1 MAKVKKALTAIGKAG
16 LKTVA
21 DLDPVSSFFKNVY
34 EEYTSF
40 SAKERAEKVAK
51 TFEDR
56 LEKLEKEIG
65 KQKIV
70 ETPNLA
76 SLFANAQNGALTDIE
91 EDKIGLYANAFINAI
106 KNESIDD
113 TKKHIFLNML
123 RDFTK
128 LHIEI
133 LKFYN
138 EIEEKIKILRPGI
151 PFRFAIGERPE
162 RWYDIAYKWEPTLF
176 QNKTLCTIAYEE
188 LVFRKLLKHNGDVLT
203 DGTAFNI
210 CPAKQTTKFADE
222 FLSFISEQEEI
233 NG

>member
-1 MAKVKKALTAIGKAG
+1 MGKMKKALTATGKAG

-21 DLDPVSSFFKNVY
+21 DLNPVSSFFKNVY

-70 ETPNLA
+70 ETSNLA
-76 SLFANAQNGALTDIE
+76 SLFANARNGALTDIE

-106 KNESIDD
+106 KNEKMDD

-123 RDFTK
+123 REFTV

-133 LKFYN
+133 LKF
-138 EIEEKIKILRPGI
+138 
-151 PFRFAIGERPE
+151 FAEDHKQKTGFQSSVGLGMRTL
-162 RWYDIAYKWEPTLF
+162 YDIFADINPIFNSEKHLINAVLRDLYSR
-176 QNKTLCTIAYEE
+176 
-188 LVFRKLLKHNGDVLT
+188 VLLKSDRIDDYHSDFGGIQKGITLL
-203 DGTAFNI
+203 G
-210 CPAKQTTKFADE
+210 QE

>member
-91 EDKIGLYANAFINAI
+91 SDKVGLYANAFINAI
-106 KNESIDD
+106 KNENMED

-123 RDFTK
+123 REFTK

-133 LKFYN
+133 LRFFSTRHSQKGGLQRQVYQNSRTNKDILSEIDPIFEVDREFIQVILVDLKNRSFIQLDSIDKF
-138 EIEEKIKILRPGI
+138 IVSFGI
-151 PFRFAIGERPE
+151 VE
-162 RWYDIAYKWEPTLF
+162 
-176 QNKTLCTIAYEE
+176 
-188 LVFRKLLKHNGDVLT
+188 
-203 DGTAFNI
+203 
-210 CPAKQTTKFADE
+210 KQTTSFGDE
-222 FLSFISEQEEI
+222 FLAFISEQGKT
-233 NG
+233 ND

>member
-91 EDKIGLYANAFINAI
+91 SDKVGLYANAFINAI
-106 KNESIDD
+106 KNEKMED

-123 RDFTK
+123 REFTV

-133 LKFYN
+133 LKFFAEDHKQKTAFQSSVGLGMRTLYDIFADIN
-138 EIEEKIKILRPGI
+138 PIFNSEKELIDAILRDLHS
-151 PFRFAIGERPE
+151 RA
-162 RWYDIAYKWEPTLF
+162 
-176 QNKTLCTIAYEE
+176 
-188 LVFRKLLKHNGDVLT
+188 LLKSDRIDDYYFDFIGIKKGITPL
-203 DGTAFNI
+203 G
-210 CPAKQTTKFADE
+210 QE
-222 FLSFISEQEEI
+222 FLSFVSKQEEI

>member
-91 EDKIGLYANAFINAI
+91 SDKVGLYANAFINAI
-106 KNESIDD
+106 KNENMED

-123 RDFTK
+123 REFTV
-128 LHIEI
+128 LHIRI
-133 LKFYN
+133 LDSLKRF
-138 EIEEKIKILRPGI
+138 EDEKINGRTFSAVDNKPSFFDNVSPDIKNDVFFRPI
-151 PFRFAIGERPE
+151 IKNF
-162 RWYDIAYKWEPTLF
+162 YD
-176 QNKTLCTIAYEE
+176 NE
-188 LVFRKLLKHNGDVLT
+188 LVYADRSLDLNIGLDEITPTRLT
-203 DGTAFNI
+203 PLG
-210 CPAKQTTKFADE
+210 QE
-222 FLSFISEQEEI
+222 FLSFISEQGKT
-233 NG
+233 ND

>member
-91 EDKIGLYANAFINAI
+91 SDKVGLYANAFINAI
-106 KNESIDD
+106 KNENMED

-123 RDFTK
+123 REFTV
-128 LHIEI
+128 LHIRI
-133 LKFYN
+133 LDSLKRF
-138 EIEEKIKILRPGI
+138 EDEKINGRTFSAVDNKPSFFDNVSPDIKNDVFFRPI
-151 PFRFAIGERPE
+151 IKNF
-162 RWYDIAYKWEPTLF
+162 YD
-176 QNKTLCTIAYEE
+176 NE
-188 LVFRKLLKHNGDVLT
+188 LVYADRSLDLNIGLDEITPTRLT
-203 DGTAFNI
+203 PLG
-210 CPAKQTTKFADE
+210 QE
-222 FLSFISEQEEI
+222 FLSFISEQDKA
-233 NG
+233 ND